1 MDLLIRGVAGL
12 LNFNERTIN
21 RRIPPPPGPLDPAD
35 FAWVPSVEAAWP
47 AIRAEVDALID
58 QGVRLPEIGDVT
70 GVDQGNVGPWTTYIL
85 CSYGTWLDFNCE
97 RCPRTAEAVREI
109 PGLQIAGLSVL
120 EGGTHLPRHRGPNK
134 GALRYQLGIR
144 VPEPAGSCRI
154 QVGNEM
160 FVWDEHKSLIFDHTV
175 HHEAWNDSDESRYVL
190 FVELRTP
197 LPRGLDLLNRMTQRV
212 FSLAAR
218 GMEDRVREL
227 DAALNA

>member
-1 MDLLIRGVAGL
+1 MDLLTKGVGGL

-21 RRIPPPPGPLDPAD
+21 RHIPPPPGPLDPAD
-35 FAWVPSVEAAWP
+35 FPWVPAIEAAWP
-47 AIRAEVDALID
+47 EIRAEVDALID
-58 QGVRLPEIGDVT
+58 DGVQLPEIGDVT

-85 CSYGTWLDFNCE
+85 NSYGSWLDFNCA
-97 RCPRTAEAVREI
+97 RCPRTTEAVRDI

-144 VPEPAGSCRI
+144 VPEPPGSCRI
-154 QVGNEM
+154 QVGNEL
-160 FVWDEHKSLIFDHTV
+160 FVWEEHKSLIFDHTV
-175 HHEAWNDSDESRYVL
+175 HHEAWNDSTESRYVL

-218 GMEDRVREL
+218 GMEERVREL